1 MTAATALTG
10 FRAVAVVP
18 IVWAIAADEH
28 VLALGLFVLAAAS
41 DAVDGLL
48 ARRSG
53 NASARGALLDPLADK
68 VLVIGTLLGLT
79 AVGSGWPVA
88 VVTALTVLREG
99 VVALVRVRAFARGAP
114 LPADRL
120 AKIKTAAQ
128 MIGVRSDHR
137 RRAPMACRRP
147 AALVGLAF
155 LVSLVTL
162 PRYFDTRP
170 T

>member
-128 MIGVRSDHR
+128 MIGV
-137 RRAPMACRRP
+137 ALIIVGERP
-147 AALVGLAF
+147 WPVAGAALVGLAF

-162 PRYFDTRP
+162 PRYFDARP

>member
-53 NASARGALLDPLADK
+53 NTSARGALLDPLADK

-128 MIGVRSDHR
+128 MIGV
-137 RRAPMACRRP
+137 ALIIVGERP
-147 AALVGLAF
+147 WPVAGAALVGLAF